1 MTALYAG
8 CFVAGLLLAVY
19 VMLYGVE
26 RPAAAPGG
34 PALVRAPH
42 EATAGHDPRTEPRP
56 LGNAQNVAAFLV
68 LFGAAG
74 YLLQRA
80 LPGGPGWP
88 VAGAVVAGG
97 LGFVLSAV
105 LLRAWAVPGARRE
118 VVDDRYLMQGH
129 PATVTRAIPAEGAG
143 EIAYEADGRRWT
155 VPARAWDAQPLAL
168 GAEVAIDRVEDGV
181 AYVEAWAQVE
191 ARL

>member
-1 MTALYAG
+1 MTAVYAG

-26 RPAAAPGG
+26 RPAAAAP
-34 PALVRAPH
+34 RAPH
-42 EATAGHDPRTEPRP
+42 EATGGHDPRTEPRP
-56 LGNAQNVAAFLV
+56 IGNGQNVAAFLV

-74 YLLQRA
+74 YLLHRA
-80 LPGGPGWP
+80 RPDAPALVVGGAA
-88 VAGAVVAGG
+88 VAGAAG
-97 LGFVLSAV
+97 FALSAF

-118 VVDDRYLMQGH
+118 VVDERYLMQGH
-129 PATVTRAIPAEGAG
+129 PATVTQAIPADEAG

-155 VPARAWDAQPLAL
+155 VPARAWDAQPMAL
-168 GAEVAIDRVEDGV
+168 GAEVAIDRVEGGV